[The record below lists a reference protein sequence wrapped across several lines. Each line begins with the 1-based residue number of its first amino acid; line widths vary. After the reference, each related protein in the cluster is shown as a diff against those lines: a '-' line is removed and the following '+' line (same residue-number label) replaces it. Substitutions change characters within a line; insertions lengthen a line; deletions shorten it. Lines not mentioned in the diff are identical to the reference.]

1 MRRLSLALGL
11 AVLLGIYLVAARA
24 RHDGG
29 GSPYVT
35 MPVERGPITA
45 HVTATGSVNPVKTVQ
60 VCTYVSGPIQVI
72 SVDFNS
78 PVQRG
83 QLLAKIDPRP
93 FQVKVDGAAADLA
106 NARARL
112 DKDRADLAL
121 KEVTLKR
128 TRALRTEGIVSES
141 DLDLATSQGPWGRG
155 GAGSMK
161 LVRMTLL
168 TAWRALRRNLTR
180 SLLTMLGVVIGVAA
194 VIAMVSVGQG
204 ADASVEAQIASLGTN
219 TVMVIPG
226 ATTVGG
232 ARTGWGGV
240 STLTAGDARAIEKE
254 CPSVSA
260 VTWIKREVAQV
271 TYGNRNWSTAIQGSP
286 PSYTR
291 VRDWSVVRGRFYTQ
305 SEEDGA
311 AKVAVLG
318 LTIADQLFA
327 PGEDLLGAAIRVKN
341 VPFRVIGVL
350 GPKGQT
356 SWGQDQ
362 DDVVIVPFSTAER
375 RVLGTAFLG
384 TVNMILVSS
393 PTSAD
398 AVQAEGDIA
407 RLLRVRHRTPAG
419 GEDDFTVRSMR
430 ELFAASLM
438 ASQVMTRLLA
448 AIASLSLLVGGIGIM
463 NILLV
468 SVTERTREIGVRLAV
483 GAKARHILLQFLVEA
498 IVLSTAGGIL
508 GTLLG
513 IGAAVLIGRL
523 AAWPIL
529 VSPPAVAIALV
540 FSGVVGLAFGVY
552 PARRAARLDPI
563 VALRHE

>member
-1 MRRLSLALGL
+1 
-11 AVLLGIYLVAARA
+11 
-24 RHDGG
+24 
-29 GSPYVT
+29 
-35 MPVERGPITA
+35 
-45 HVTATGSVNPVKTVQ
+45 
-60 VCTYVSGPIQVI
+60 
-72 SVDFNS
+72 
-78 PVQRG
+78 
-83 QLLAKIDPRP
+83 
-93 FQVKVDGAAADLA
+93 
-106 NARARL
+106 
-112 DKDRADLAL
+112 
-121 KEVTLKR
+121 
-128 TRALRTEGIVSES
+128 
-141 DLDLATSQGPWGRG
+141 
-155 GAGSMK
+155 MK

-204 ADASVEAQIASLGTN
+204 ADASVQAQIASLGTN
-219 TVMVIPG
+219 IVMVIPG
-226 ATTVGG
+226 ATTAGG
-232 ARTGWGGV
+232 VRSGWGGA
-240 STLTAGDARAIEKE
+240 STLTVGDAKAIEKE
-254 CPSVSA
+254 CPSVAA
-260 VTWIKREVAQV
+260 VTYVKREIAQV
-271 TYGNRNWSTAIQGSP
+271 TYGHENWATAIQGSP
-286 PSYTR
+286 PSYSA
-291 VRDWSVVRGRFYTQ
+291 VRDWPVARGRFFTQ
-305 SEEDGA
+305 SEEDSA

-318 LTIADQLFA
+318 QTLVDKLFV
-327 PGEDLLGAAIRVKN
+327 PGEDPLGAAIRVRA
-341 VPFRVIGVL
+341 VPFRVVGVL
-350 GPKGQT
+350 APKGQT
-356 SWGQDQ
+356 TWGQDQ

-419 GEDDFTVRSMR
+419 EEDDFTVRSMR

-448 AIASLSLLVGGIGIM
+448 AIASISLLVGGIGIM

-529 VSPPAVAIALV
+529 ISPPAVAIALV